1 MVFSEVAGRV
11 SLQPPFRKI
20 PLKKK
25 DMEKVVVNVGR
36 TDTGYCCACALIP
49 GWVVAGSENFD
60 NFKKEVQE
68 SIDFWLEGK
77 REDDEPYPK
86 VFDGKYELVYDFDIA
101 SLLEYYRGIFSYSAL
116 QTITGINQKQLCHYA
131 SGISKP
137 RPQQVEKIKSGLRRL
152 AKDIETVTV

>member
-1 MVFSEVAGRV
+1 
-11 SLQPPFRKI
+11 
-20 PLKKK
+20 
-25 DMEKVVVNVGR
+25 MEKVVVNVGR
-36 TDTGYCCACALIP
+36 TETGYCCACDLIP
-49 GWVVAGSENFD
+49 GWVVAGSRNFD

-77 REDDEPYPK
+77 REDGEPYPK
-86 VFDGKYELVYDFDIA
+86 VFDGEYELVYDFDIA

-152 AKDIETVTV
+152 ATDIETATV

>member
-1 MVFSEVAGRV
+1 
-11 SLQPPFRKI
+11 
-20 PLKKK
+20 
-25 DMEKVVVNVGR
+25 MEKVVVNVGR
-36 TDTGYCCACALIP
+36 TDTGYCCACDLIP